1 MWPGNQLRGLEK
13 PAFVLALESPH
24 RQRATAAR
32 NPALRRPCDE
42 TVHLPL
48 DAHGCC
54 CPVNWRLLP
63 LPQVT
68 EARMEVPWSPSCPVL
83 LSHNT
88 DLRCEGNAAGYHM
101 PVFVFFWLGT
111 RRAHK
116 CSSAPLYQ
124 DLRKTRNGPVPLPVS
139 VFECNWLMSRLPG
152 KMASVIFIQLLPG
165 ASCFSL
171 GPCVAMATPAVQS
184 VQRKHSRP
192 S

>member
-101 PVFVFFWLGT
+101 PVFVFFFDSGRAGHTSAAL
-111 RRAHK
+111 RRSIRTYVRPEMDRFR
-116 CSSAPLYQ
+116 CLFPFL
-124 DLRKTRNGPVPLPVS
+124 
-139 VFECNWLMSRLPG
+139 
-152 KMASVIFIQLLPG
+152 SVIDWCRGFLAKWPLLFSFSDCLARA
-165 ASCFSL
+165 ASHW
-171 GPCVAMATPAVQS
+171 VRV
-184 VQRKHSRP
+184 
-192 S
+192 